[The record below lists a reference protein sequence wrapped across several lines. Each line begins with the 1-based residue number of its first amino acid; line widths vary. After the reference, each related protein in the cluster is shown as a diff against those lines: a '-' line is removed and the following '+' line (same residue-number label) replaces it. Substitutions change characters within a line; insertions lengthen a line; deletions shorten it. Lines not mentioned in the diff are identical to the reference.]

1 MYFVVLYNTKYIIL
15 TRISCTLEYRA
26 PYSSYTKEYE
36 YSVLVLEMVTGRAAR
51 GPGRAGPE
59 LPGPRA
65 ETGRNGPKDFSFK
78 CYIVHCARAGNYS
91 YSGSKLFCIE
101 QMIVNRT
108 ITIL

>member
-1 MYFVVLYNTKYIIL
+1 MSRTLYSTNVMYTEIRVWIRDGNGPG
-15 TRISCTLEYRA
+15 RPRA
-26 PYSSYTKEYE
+26 
-36 YSVLVLEMVTGRAAR
+36 

-78 CYIVHCARAGNYS
+78 CCIEHCARAGNYS

-108 ITIL
+108 ITILWL